1 MYLYDIVYFYKYI
14 KYTCTRPKVPT
25 MTSTEKNADENIE
38 SHHTRFSVQC
48 DTVYFIA
55 LKDNIFYGAVIKL
68 ENACNT
74 QLNLHK
80 YII

>member
-1 MYLYDIVYFYKYI
+1 MKI
-14 KYTCTRPKVPT
+14 
-25 MTSTEKNADENIE
+25 SNII
-38 SHHTRFSVQC
+38 SRFCVQC

-74 QLNLHK
+74 QVY
-80 YII
+80 YINDKKEIIRCGKPIGLVCDILAVSCVVLTIE

>member
-1 MYLYDIVYFYKYI
+1 MYQTQGANYDVDRKKMLMKISNLIY
-14 KYTCTRPKVPT
+14 
-25 MTSTEKNADENIE
+25 
-38 SHHTRFSVQC
+38 TRFSVQC

>member
-1 MYLYDIVYFYKYI
+1 MHQTQSANYDVDRKKCYI
-14 KYTCTRPKVPT
+14 MKI
-25 MTSTEKNADENIE
+25 SNLI
-38 SHHTRFSVQC
+38 SRFCVQC

-55 LKDNIFYGAVIKL
+55 LKDNIFYRVVIKL